1 MRQLDWPGPLTIIS
15 TTNCV
20 IRNYLLH
27 RLEENGPLWTL
38 PKSIGCLAISKLID
52 RLFDVFFAKVHS
64 WYPFLDPPSCKKC
77 YAGYEKMRP
86 EFSSTYC
93 LFLLIMALG
102 TMAEDE
108 NARGRNWAEKYAQ
121 PAFAM
126 LSPVMISN
134 DLVSAQCLILL
145 AYTDFSSSTDS
156 RIYFMWL
163 IKPTQAWNFICYASN
178 KIQNLLYWYIS
189 GTIGLLQEDANQW
202 IVRDP
207 GRTRTR
213 ETRVLGHLHHRK
225 VILAPSDLSVQ

>member
-1 MRQLDWPGPLTIIS
+1 M
-15 TTNCV
+15 
-20 IRNYLLH
+20 H
-27 RLEENGPLWTL
+27 RLEEHGPVWTL
-38 PKSIGCLAISKLID
+38 RKSIGRPTISKLTD
-52 RLFDVFFAKVHS
+52 RLFDVFFVKVHS
-64 WYPFLDPPSCKKC
+64 WYPFLDPPSCKKR
-77 YAGYEKMRP
+77 YADYTKKQP

-108 NARGRNWAEKYAQ
+108 NAKGRNWAEKYAQ
-121 PAFAM
+121 LAFAM

-134 DLVSAQCLILL
+134 DLVSAQCLVLF

-163 IKPTQAWNFICYASN
+163 IKPSQAWNFICYASN

-189 GTIGLLQEDANQW
+189 GTICLYQEDANQW
-202 IVRDP
+202 IARDS

-213 ETRVLGHLHHRK
+213 KTRVLGRLHYRK
-225 VILAPSDLSVQ
+225 VIHAPSDLSVQ